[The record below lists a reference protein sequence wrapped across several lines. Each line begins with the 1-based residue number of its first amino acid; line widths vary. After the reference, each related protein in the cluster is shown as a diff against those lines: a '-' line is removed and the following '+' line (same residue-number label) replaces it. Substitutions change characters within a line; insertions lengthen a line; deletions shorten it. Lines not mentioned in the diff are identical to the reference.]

1 MAIPSGAMVIGATA
15 RVLEAIT
22 GSATTWML
30 GNAGATN
37 RFGENLGKGVGSWS
51 RGILSAPMTYWNPSP
66 LVVTAAGGQFT
77 GGKGARG
84 RALVGAA
91 YPELTVPAQRPF
103 RRPSVSARIL
113 AAEIGRGSR
122 DDICKTTRS
131 SRFSTGAMQRANR
144 FGGVSNAKHGSP
156 SVTSRFWAP

>member
-1 MAIPSGAMVIGATA
+1 MTGFQTLMAIPSGAMVIGATA

-30 GNAGATN
+30 GNPGATN

-77 GGKGARG
+77 GGKVR
-84 RALVGAA
+84 VVVHWW
-91 YPELTVPAQRPF
+91 EL
-103 RRPSVSARIL
+103 RIP
-113 AAEIGRGSR
+113 
-122 DDICKTTRS
+122 
-131 SRFSTGAMQRANR
+131 N
-144 FGGVSNAKHGSP
+144 
-156 SVTSRFWAP
+156 